1 MSDRRNVS
9 AFSAADFAHALAE
22 HDYAFRVGQVVT
34 GKVVSHDTTGVF
46 LDIGAKSVAFLPT
59 EELTPRFAK
68 DLAGRLPI
76 GSEHQFVVT
85 SGQNEDG
92 EIRVSLRQLL
102 VRQAWEKAREYLA
115 EQKIFDGRVLDHN
128 SGGVVVNVA
137 GLRGFVPRSHLVDRG
152 DLAALVGTMLRIV
165 ILELDEERE
174 RIICSNR
181 QATRVSAFGQLS
193 KGQIIDGEIAS
204 LRAYGAFV
212 QLPGLTGLLH
222 VKEISGKPVGDATT
236 FFQVGEPVRVV
247 VLDVDESRQRVSLST
262 KILELHDGEMRDNRA
277 QVFAEAEAR
286 LEKNIAKLW
295 DAAAS

>member
-1 MSDRRNVS
+1 MTDRKNVS
-9 AFSAADFAHALAE
+9 SFSAADFANALAQ
-22 HDYAFRVGQVVT
+22 HDYEFNVGQVIT

-46 LDIGAKSVAFLPT
+46 LDVGAKSLAFLPT
-59 EELTPRFAK
+59 DEITPRYAK

-76 GSEHQFVVT
+76 GSEHRFVVT

-92 EIRVSLRQLL
+92 EIKVSLRQLL
-102 VRQAWEKAREYLA
+102 IRQAWEKAREYLA
-115 EQKIFDGRVLDHN
+115 EQKIFDSRVLDHN
-128 SGGVVVNVA
+128 SGGVVVSVA

-152 DLAALVGTMLRIV
+152 DLATLVDKMLSVV

-181 QATRVSAFGQLS
+181 QASRVSAFGQIS
-193 KGQIIDGEIAS
+193 KGQILDGEIAS

-222 VKEISGKPVGDATT
+222 VKEISAKPIGDVAA
-236 FFQVGEPVRVV
+236 FFQIGEPVRVV
-247 VLDVDESRQRVSLST
+247 AIDVDESRQRVSLST
-262 KILELHDGEMRDNRA
+262 KILELHDGEMLDNRA
-277 QVFAEAEAR
+277 QIFAEAEAR